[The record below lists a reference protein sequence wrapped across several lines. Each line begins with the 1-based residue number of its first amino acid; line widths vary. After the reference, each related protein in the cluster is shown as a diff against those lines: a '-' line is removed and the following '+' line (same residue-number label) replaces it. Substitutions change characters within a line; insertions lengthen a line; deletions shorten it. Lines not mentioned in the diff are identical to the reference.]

1 MSAPVRRPRRRKP
14 FATVKQQTS
23 GWWAFGASGGIG
35 SGPWPTEAKAQE
47 VADAWNAATALPGDP
62 S

>member
-1 MSAPVRRPRRRKP
+1 MTAPVRRPRRRKP
-14 FATVKQQTS
+14 FAHVKEQAS
-23 GWWAFGASGGIG
+23 GWWALGRHGIG
-35 SGPWPTEAKAQE
+35 SGPWETEAKAQE